1 MALFSKENLLHLL
14 QHSNETNLVF
24 RYKGDPPFRSST
36 YHVFIIIA
44 RIANDG
50 SLVLVNGTSKIE
62 ERKKATRLMG
72 IDVDKT
78 LVYIPSKKYNFFSK
92 ETVVDCNSVNVL
104 NHKEIKIDDFEY
116 IQNGHLNEDDFEKIK
131 QAIIA
136 SPLVAPYIKNSLKN

>member
-62 ERKKATRLMG
+62 ERKTATRLMD
-72 IDVDKT
+72 IDADET
-78 LVYIPSKKYNFFSK
+78 LVYIPSKKYNFFSR
-92 ETVVDCNSVNVL
+92 ETVIDCNSVNVL
-104 NHKEIKIDDFEY
+104 NQEEIKIDDFEY
-116 IQNGHLNEDDFEKIK
+116 IHNGHLSEDDFEKIK
-131 QAIIA
+131 HAIIA
-136 SPLVAPYIKNSLKN
+136 SPLVAPYVKNSLKN

>member
-24 RYKGDPPFRSST
+24 RYKGDPPFRSLT

-62 ERKKATRLMG
+62 ERKTATRLMG
-72 IDVDKT
+72 IDADET

-104 NHKEIKIDDFEY
+104 NQEEIKIDNFEY
-116 IQNGHLNEDDFEKIK
+116 IHNGHLSEDDFEKIK

>member
-50 SLVLVNGTSKIE
+50 RLFLVNGTSKIE
-62 ERKKATRLMG
+62 NRKTATRLMG
-72 IDVDKT
+72 IDADET
-78 LVYIPSKKYNFFSK
+78 LVYIPSKKYNFFSR
-92 ETVVDCNSVNVL
+92 ETVIDCNSVNVL
-104 NHKEIKIDDFEY
+104 NQEEIKIDDFE
-116 IQNGHLNEDDFEKIK
+116 KIK
-131 QAIIA
+131 HAIIA

>member
-50 SLVLVNGTSKIE
+50 RLFLVNGTSKIE
-62 ERKKATRLMG
+62 NRKTATRLMG
-72 IDVDKT
+72 IDADET
-78 LVYIPSKKYNFFSK
+78 LVYIPLKKYNFFSR
-92 ETVVDCNSVNVL
+92 ETVIDCNSVNVL
-104 NHKEIKIDDFEY
+104 NQEEIKIDDFEY
-116 IQNGHLNEDDFEKIK
+116 IHNGHLNEDDFEKIK
-131 QAIIA
+131 HAIIA
-136 SPLVAPYIKNSLKN
+136 SPLVAP

>member
-1 MALFSKENLLHLL
+1 MISFSKKDLLHIL

-24 RYKGDPPFRSST
+24 RYKGNPPFRSST

-50 SLVLVNGTSKIE
+50 RLFLVNGTSKIE

-72 IDVDKT
+72 IDDNKT
-78 LVYIPSKKYNFFSK
+78 LVCIPSKKYNFFSK

-116 IQNGHLNEDDFEKIK
+116 IQNGHLSEDDFEKIK

>member
-50 SLVLVNGTSKIE
+50 RLFLVNGTSKIE
-62 ERKKATRLMG
+62 NRKTATRLMG
-72 IDVDKT
+72 IDADET
-78 LVYIPSKKYNFFSK
+78 LVYIPLKK
-92 ETVVDCNSVNVL
+92 
-104 NHKEIKIDDFEY
+104 I
-116 IQNGHLNEDDFEKIK
+116 
-131 QAIIA
+131 
-136 SPLVAPYIKNSLKN
+136 

>member
-1 MALFSKENLLHLL
+1 MALFSKENLLHIL

-24 RYKGDPPFRSST
+24 RYKGNPPFSSLT

-50 SLVLVNGTSKIE
+50 SLVLVDGTSRVE

-72 IDVDKT
+72 VNIDET
-78 LVYIPSKKYNFFSK
+78 LVYIPSKKYNFFSR
-92 ETVVDCNSVNVL
+92 ETVIDCNSVNVL
-104 NHKEIKIDDFEY
+104 NQEEIKIDDFEY
-116 IQNGHLNEDDFEKIK
+116 IQNGHLSEDDFEKIK
-131 QAIIA
+131 HAIIA

>member
-1 MALFSKENLLHLL
+1 MISFSKKDLLHIL

-24 RYKGDPPFRSST
+24 RYKGDLPFRSST

-72 IDVDKT
+72 IDADKT
-78 LVYIPSKKYNFFSK
+78 LVYIPSKNITSFQRKLS
-92 ETVVDCNSVNVL
+92 
-104 NHKEIKIDDFEY
+104 
-116 IQNGHLNEDDFEKIK
+116 
-131 QAIIA
+131 
-136 SPLVAPYIKNSLKN
+136 

>member
-1 MALFSKENLLHLL
+1 MISFSKKNLLHIL

-24 RYKGDPPFRSST
+24 RYKGNPPFRSSK

-72 IDVDKT
+72 IEVDKT
-78 LVYIPSKKYNFFSK
+78 LVCIPSKKYNFFPK

-104 NHKEIKIDDFEY
+104 NYEEIKIDDFEY
-116 IQNGHLNEDDFEKIK
+116 IQNGHLGEDDFEKIK

-136 SPLVAPYIKNSLKN
+136 SPLVAPYIKNNLKT